1 MTFLNFVLLGGV
13 AAASIPLI
21 IHLLHRSRFR
31 VVKWGATHLMDAALI
46 KNSKRI
52 RIEQLLLLILRCL
65 IPAVLAFC
73 MARPVLSQLAALAG
87 ASKTSIVL
95 MLDNSYSMESGGKDN
110 GNFVQA
116 RNTASQIITSLGRG
130 SDVEVILMAGEN
142 PELEAIPN
150 FDLSRLGKAVS
161 ELDAGYGKA
170 DVAGSF
176 EKAAALLGKMQNTY
190 RQIVVVSDFQR
201 ISWAD
206 EDAPARDRSA
216 ELLRAMPLPPQVTFV
231 QQGVEGRDNVSVE
244 SLDFSRL
251 IVGVRQ
257 PIQVRANLRNFGDRT
272 YSELRVY
279 FRVDGTEKGASQI
292 SLGPGERQ
300 QVLFSHAF
308 ETAGSHVIE
317 VVADADTLKAD
328 NSYQAAIPVWDT
340 VPVLLFNGAPSVEPL
355 KGETDFLEIALQPF
369 GKSKSDLTD
378 LITTKVIDE
387 ERDLKVEDLP
397 KYRTIVLANVRQ
409 LSDRWVR
416 ALKEFVNNGGGL
428 LIFPGDRIDTT
439 WYNRVLANDNGI
451 LPLPLAS
458 ISTSSTGQK
467 STKIISQNYAHPAME
482 MFNDPRNGNL
492 SDGEITSWFKLA
504 ERKEEQSINV
514 LARLETGEPFLVEKK
529 LGEGRI
535 IQCAIPCDADWSNL
549 PVRSFYLPLTQRLV
563 VYLASTIFPP
573 RNFEVGKPAA
583 VFLDKADIGKKAM
596 MLDPAGQKYD
606 VTVADKG
613 TRGLAEFT
621 ATQRP
626 GQYLLT
632 APDGKV
638 THFIASTSRDE
649 SDLLLLSEAEREAAA
664 KPFEAKVISSFK
676 EFQELDRSRRFG
688 SELWRP
694 LMWLVLAMLFSELFL
709 QQWITRRRR

>member
-31 VVKWGATHLMDAALI
+31 VVKWGATHLMDATLI
-46 KNSKRI
+46 KNSRRI

-73 MARPVLSQLAALAG
+73 MARPVLSQLTALAG
-87 ASKTSIVL
+87 ASKTSMVL
-95 MLDNSYSMESGGKDN
+95 LLDNSYSMESGGKDT

-116 RNTASQIITSLGRG
+116 RTTASEIITSLGRG
-130 SDVEVILMAGEN
+130 SDVEVILMAGDN
-142 PELEAIPN
+142 PELESIPN
-150 FDLSRLGKAVS
+150 FDLSRLGKAVN
-161 ELDAGYGKA
+161 ELDAGYGRA
-170 DVAGSF
+170 NVAGSF
-176 EKAAALLGKMQNTY
+176 EKAAAMLGKMQNTY
-190 RQIVVVSDFQR
+190 RQIVVVGDFQKV
-201 ISWAD
+201 SWS
-206 EDAPARDRSA
+206 EEEAPTRSRAA
-216 ELLRAMPLPPQVTFV
+216 ELLKGMPLPPQVTFV
-231 QQGVEGRDNVSVE
+231 HQGVEGRDNVSVE

-251 IVGVRQ
+251 IVGIRQ
-257 PIQVRANLRNFGDRT
+257 PIQVRANLRNFGDRQ
-272 YSELRVY
+272 YSDLRVY

-292 SLGPGERQ
+292 NLGPGERQ
-300 QVLFSHAF
+300 QVLFTHAF

-328 NSYQAAIPVWDT
+328 NSFQAAIPVWDT

-378 LITTKVIDE
+378 LITTKVIDNE
-387 ERDLKVEDLP
+387 NGLKIEDLP
-397 KYRTIVLANVRQ
+397 KYRTVVLANVRQ

-416 ALKEFVNNGGGL
+416 ALRDFVNNGGGL

-439 WYNRVLANDNGI
+439 WYNRVLANDNGL

-458 ISTSSTGQK
+458 LNTESTSK
-467 STKIISQNYAHPAME
+467 KPTKIISQNYSHPAME

-492 SDGEITSWFKLA
+492 ADGEISSWFKLA
-504 ERKEEQSINV
+504 ERKEEQTINV
-514 LARLETGEPFLVEKK
+514 LARFETGEPFLVEKK

-535 IQCAIPCDADWSNL
+535 IMSAIPCDADWSNL

-583 VFLDKADIGKKAM
+583 VFLDKTAIGKKALM
-596 MLDPAGQKYD
+596 VDPAGQKHD
-606 VTVADKG
+606 VPVIDKG
-613 TRGLAEFT
+613 TRGLAEFRE
-621 ATQRP
+621 TQRP

-632 APDGKV
+632 APDGKM
-638 THFIASTSRDE
+638 THFVASTSREE
-649 SDLLLLSEAEREAAA
+649 SDLVQLTAAERENVA
-664 KPFEAKVISSFK
+664 KPFEAKVITSFK

-694 LMWLVLAMLFSELFL
+694 LMWLVLAMLFSELLL